1 MANRT
6 DTHSA
11 PSDVRALW
19 DIDGETLDYAER
31 AYRSW
36 MEGAESVQ
44 SKAMS
49 YWSAEMQKG
58 IDAMNEIAKCHTA
71 AEAFG
76 IQARYATEAM
86 QDFFEEGRK
95 VIDQLATLGPAPWA
109 MASPAAAD
117 EKGEREPARTRAT
130 GRRGR

>member
-19 DIDGETLDYAER
+19 GFDGETLDYAER

-49 YWSAEMQKG
+49 YWSAEVQKG
-58 IDAMNEIAKCHTA
+58 IDAMNEMAKCQSA

-76 IQARYATEAM
+76 IQTRYATEAM

-95 VIDQLATLGPAPWA
+95 VIDRLATLGATSWA
-109 MASPAAAD
+109 MTPPLAAD
-117 EKGEREPARTRAT
+117 EKAGREAARKRSA
-130 GRRGR
+130 GRRRR